1 VIRIAISAEAF
12 DALASTLP
20 LGSVGYEKET
30 NERGERLIWRD
41 HAVLARLKACANRA
55 RATATPFS
63 GWRKR
68 RLDELDSAFESPWL
82 THKRAKHHIR
92 DLKEV
97 VDKFTHEHPWTYVID
112 ADSRAPNLVHKIKFH
127 KLPPADVACILFDTV
142 NNLRATLDQIGYSAA
157 LASGKAKPWVIKFLF
172 GDEVKDPAKWTSK
185 DLPAEIVNLFRSD
198 ETLQGRQ
205 RSASLG
211 DQ

>member
-1 VIRIAISAEAF
+1 MN
-12 DALASTLP
+12 ST
-20 LGSVGYEKET
+20 
-30 NERGERLIWRD
+30 
-41 HAVLARLKACANRA
+41 
-55 RATATPFS
+55 
-63 GWRKR
+63 
-68 RLDELDSAFESPWL
+68 SAFESPRL

-97 VDKFTHEHPWTYVID
+97 VDKFTHEHPWAYVID

-157 LASGKAKPWVIKFLF
+157 LASGKAKPWAIKFLF

-205 RSASLG
+205 RSASISTKTMRATLLASATVVRLNLYLTVLRSSIPLAHRRKASLRPRRWCNVAQAPTTG
-211 DQ
+211 RLRK

>member
-1 VIRIAISAEAF
+1 MN
-12 DALASTLP
+12 ST
-20 LGSVGYEKET
+20 
-30 NERGERLIWRD
+30 
-41 HAVLARLKACANRA
+41 
-55 RATATPFS
+55 
-63 GWRKR
+63 
-68 RLDELDSAFESPWL
+68 SAFESPRL

-97 VDKFTHEHPWTYVID
+97 VDKFTHEHPWAYVID

-157 LASGKAKPWVIKFLF
+157 LASGKAKPWAIKFLF

-198 ETLQGRQ
+198 EILQGRQ